1 MSTYSLLTP
10 EAAAALSWTA
20 VRLPDPA
27 FESLRAETEAALAD
41 IFARHGVTPGVIDG
55 FRVKRIVADRA
66 PLGKK

>member
-10 EAAAALSWTA
+10 AVEEALSWVV

-41 IFARHGVTPGVIDG
+41 IFHRHGVTPDVMEG